1 MEIFGHAFCTVH
13 GETAF
18 VPGEEA
24 FLRQSN
30 RWPLLTVARIVNAD
44 TETPVSAY
52 LKLGGGSHSF
62 LLESAEGGE
71 RWGRYS
77 FIGYNPMDVVLYRNG
92 RVEHPIRGET
102 VEGVDPVSYLF
113 QRLERF
119 RTPPVLPGVPFSGGA
134 VGYFG
139 YDLLPFMD
147 RFHLREKPGLDLP
160 EMCFVFTRDSAVFDH
175 LLGRLILMRH
185 VPIPP
190 RATEGEV
197 RSLYREAASH
207 LEEMAEKVRSP
218 LRARLLDAYYFS
230 PRIDGET
237 LDSNLSREEF
247 EEAVNRAKEYIYQG
261 EIFQAVISQRFRLP
275 LKASPFSI
283 YRALRSENP
292 SPYMFFL
299 KMEDVILVGSSP
311 EPMVRQRG
319 GEALIRPIAG
329 TRRRGRDPEED
340 RLLEEELTRDEKE
353 RAEHV
358 MLVDLA
364 RNDLGRVCLPGSV
377 RVTKEMYVEK
387 YSHVMHLVSEVS
399 GKLRPGKGN
408 LDLLRATFPAGTVS
422 GAPKIRA
429 CEIIDELEP
438 ERRGPYAGAVG
449 YLSYTGDMDTCI
461 TIRTVII
468 SGRTAY
474 VQAGA
479 GVVAD
484 SVPAREYEETL
495 NKARALLRAIKK
507 AESME
512 GVFL

>member
-1 MEIFGHAFCTVH
+1 
-13 GETAF
+13 
-18 VPGEEA
+18 
-24 FLRQSN
+24 
-30 RWPLLTVARIVNAD
+30 
-44 TETPVSAY
+44 
-52 LKLGGGSHSF
+52 
-62 LLESAEGGE
+62 
-71 RWGRYS
+71 
-77 FIGYNPMDVVLYRNG
+77 
-92 RVEHPIRGET
+92 
-102 VEGVDPVSYLF
+102 
-113 QRLERF
+113 
-119 RTPPVLPGVPFSGGA
+119 
-134 VGYFG
+134 
-139 YDLLPFMD
+139 
-147 RFHLREKPGLDLP
+147 
-160 EMCFVFTRDSAVFDH
+160 
-175 LLGRLILMRH
+175 
-185 VPIPP
+185 
-190 RATEGEV
+190 
-197 RSLYREAASH
+197 
-207 LEEMAEKVRSP
+207 
-218 LRARLLDAYYFS
+218 
-230 PRIDGET
+230 
-237 LDSNLSREEF
+237 
-247 EEAVNRAKEYIYQG
+247 
-261 EIFQAVISQRFRLP
+261 
-275 LKASPFSI
+275 
-283 YRALRSENP
+283 
-292 SPYMFFL
+292 MFFL

>member
-1 MEIFGHAFCTVH
+1 MEILNQAYCTVPE
-13 GETAF
+13 GTAF
-18 VPGEEA
+18 IPGEEA
-24 FLRQSN
+24 FLRHSS
-30 RWPLLTVARIVNAD
+30 RWPLLTVARVVNAD

-52 LKLGGGSHSF
+52 IKLAGDSYSF

-77 FIGYNPMDVVLYRNG
+77 LVGCNPLDVVVFRRG
-92 RVEHPIRGET
+92 RVEHPLKGEV
-102 VEGVDPVSYLF
+102 VEGVDPVVYIF
-113 QRLERF
+113 QELAKYS
-119 RTPPVLPGVPFSGGA
+119 TPPVIPGIPFSGGA

-139 YDLLPFMD
+139 YDLLPYMD
-147 RFHLREKPGLDLP
+147 RFRVREKPGLGVP
-160 EMCFVFTRDSAVFDH
+160 EMSFVLTRDSAVFDH
-175 LLGRLILMRH
+175 LLGRIILMRH

-190 RATEGEV
+190 RATENDI
-197 RSLYREAASH
+197 RSLYREAANR
-207 LEEMAEKVRSP
+207 LDEMAEKLHGPLKTRPLDLYFLSP
-218 LRARLLDAYYFS
+218 E
-230 PRIDGET
+230 IDGKT
-237 LDSNLSREEF
+237 LESNFTQESF
-247 EEAVNRAKEYIYQG
+247 EEAVMKAKEYIFQG
-261 EIFQAVISQRFRLP
+261 EVFQAVISQRFRLSI
-275 LKASPFSI
+275 KCHPFSI

-299 KMEDVILVGSSP
+299 NMKDVVLVGSSP

-329 TRRRGRDPEED
+329 TRRRGKDPEED
-340 RLLEEELTRDEKE
+340 RLLEEELKRDEKE

-377 RVTKEMYVEK
+377 KVTRRMFVEK
-387 YSHVMHLVSEVS
+387 YSHVMHLVSEVA

-461 TIRTVII
+461 TIRTVVI

-479 GVVAD
+479 GIVAD
-484 SVPAREYEETL
+484 SNPAREYEETL
-495 NKARALLRAIKK
+495 NKARALLYAVRK

-512 GVFL
+512 GMFL